1 MVTLFKREVQL
12 PEPSDNR
19 RSEERLL
26 VDLPV
31 ELTWF
36 ASDGSVLI
44 EQTKI
49 EDVTSIG
56 CRFTTQVEFHRGDII
71 SIRPLA
77 SGQKSLAK
85 NEPQPFEV
93 MWASKLGG
101 RWTTGAKKLEGEK
114 LASVK
119 VPLANDSP
127 SDTSK

>member
-1 MVTLFKREVQL
+1 MVTLFKREVPL
-12 PEPSDNR
+12 PQPSENR
-19 RSEERLL
+19 RREERLL
-26 VDLPV
+26 VNLPV

-36 ASDGSVLI
+36 GPDGNVLI
-44 EQTKI
+44 EQTTI

-85 NEPQPFEV
+85 SEPQPFEV

-101 RWTTGAKKLEGEK
+101 RWTTGAKKFEGEK

-119 VPLANDSP
+119 IPPASDSP
-127 SDTSK
+127 SDKSK

>member
-1 MVTLFKREVQL
+1 MVTLFKREVPL

-31 ELTWF
+31 ELTRLD
-36 ASDGSVLI
+36 ADGNILI

-56 CRFTTQVEFHRGDII
+56 CRFTTQVEFHRGDVI

-93 MWASKLGG
+93 MWASKLGS
-101 RWTTGAKKLEGEK
+101 RWTTGAKKLESEK
-114 LASVK
+114 LASFK
-119 VPLANDSP
+119 IPPANDPP

>member
-1 MVTLFKREVQL
+1 MVTLFKREVPL
-12 PEPSDNR
+12 PEPSGNQ

-26 VDLPV
+26 VNLPV
-31 ELTWF
+31 ELTRLDL
-36 ASDGSVLI
+36 DGKVLV

-49 EDVTSIG
+49 EDITSIG

-77 SGQKSLAK
+77 AGQKSLAK
-85 NEPQPFEV
+85 SEAQPFEV

-114 LASVK
+114 LASAK
-119 VPLANDSP
+119 TPPANDSP
-127 SDTSK
+127 SNTSK